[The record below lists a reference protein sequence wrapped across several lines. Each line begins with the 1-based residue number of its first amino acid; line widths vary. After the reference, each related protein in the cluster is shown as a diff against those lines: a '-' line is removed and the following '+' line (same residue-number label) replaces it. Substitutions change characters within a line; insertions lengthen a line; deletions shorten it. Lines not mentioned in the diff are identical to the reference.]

1 MNPIYSESSDGPA
14 ETAADTKQFLARCH
28 ARREAKQTSWDRS
41 GAAKPSAATIA
52 RKYVQVDV
60 IAVEPNQLGLGWTGY
75 ACEIGFARTEF
86 RNHLTLVE
94 FARQHFGR
102 GILRKIATNRYAV
115 LIRKKQAPVA
125 WGDEFDRTRA
135 A

>member
-1 MNPIYSESSDGPA
+1 MKFIYSAANDCPA
-14 ETAADTKQFLARCH
+14 ESIAETTKQSLRDQAG
-28 ARREAKQTSWDRS
+28 AILDAAVATTKAPDGGRRVRHQET
-41 GAAKPSAATIA
+41 
-52 RKYVQVDV
+52 VDV
-60 IAVEPNQLGLGWTGY
+60 IVVEPNQHGLGWTGY

-94 FARQHFGR
+94 FAHQHFGS
-102 GILRKIATNRYAV
+102 GILRKVATNRYAV

-125 WGDEFDRTRA
+125 WGDEFDRPRA

>member
-1 MNPIYSESSDGPA
+1 MNAIYLESNDGPA
-14 ETAADTKQFLARCH
+14 ETMADTKQFLARCH
-28 ARREAKQTSWDRS
+28 GHRATKQP
-41 GAAKPSAATIA
+41 KPSAATIA
-52 RKYVQVDV
+52 RKYVQADV
-60 IAVEPNQLGLGWTGY
+60 IAVEPNQHGLGWAGY

-94 FARQHFGR
+94 FARQHFGS
-102 GILRKIATNRYAV
+102 GILRKIATNRYTV

-125 WGDEFDRTRA
+125 WGDEFDRPRA